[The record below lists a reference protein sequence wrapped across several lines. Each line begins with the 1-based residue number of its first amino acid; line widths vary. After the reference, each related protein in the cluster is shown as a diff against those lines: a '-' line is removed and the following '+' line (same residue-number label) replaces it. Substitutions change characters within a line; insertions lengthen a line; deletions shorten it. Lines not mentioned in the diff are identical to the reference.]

1 MCGFVAFLD
10 RTGRPVSA
18 PLLERMATTIDH
30 RGPDGAGAWFEGGL
44 GLAHRRLSIID
55 LATGHQPMADV
66 SGERVIVFNGEIYNY
81 VELRRELENEG
92 ARFATQ
98 SDTEVI
104 LELYRLWGED
114 GLSELNGMFAFAL
127 VDRPARRM
135 LVARDPFGVKPLYW
149 TQQPGFLA
157 WASEIKALLA
167 HPEMAARADA
177 TGLRDYANLQLV
189 VDDGTLFEGVRKVLP
204 GHFQRVDLRTGEV
217 VDRTYWEPSWHVDP
231 GLTED
236 AAVEQTRALLEDAV
250 RLQVRSDVPLGAHL
264 SGGTDSSIV
273 CTLAA
278 KHCAPPLHAFHGR
291 FAEGKAFDE
300 SEYARSVSQRIG
312 ASLHEVVPTE
322 REFVELMPRLM
333 WHMDEPLAGPGLF
346 PQYIVSREAR
356 RHVKVALGG
365 QGGDELFAGY
375 TRYLVAY
382 LEQALKGAIHETN
395 DEGEHILGLTSMV
408 SSLPELRGYGPLLQR
423 FWRDGLFGPMD
434 RRYFRLIDRLEDSAD
449 LFTPEFRATLAP
461 EAVFERFSERFNRPD
476 TQSYLNKMLSFDLT
490 VVLPALLHVED
501 RVSMAV
507 SLESRVPMLDPRL
520 AELTGRIPP
529 RVKLRNGRLKHLL
542 RQSFRDDLPA
552 EVYHRKNK
560 MGFPVPLHLWARGEA
575 GDFFKDILLSERC
588 RSRGLFDTVAIE
600 RALAGSEPFSR
611 RLWGV
616 LCLELWFETF
626 SVAAARS

>member
-1 MCGFVAFLD
+1 
-10 RTGRPVSA
+10 
-18 PLLERMATTIDH
+18 
-30 RGPDGAGAWFEGGL
+30 
-44 GLAHRRLSIID
+44 
-55 LATGHQPMADV
+55 
-66 SGERVIVFNGEIYNY
+66 
-81 VELRRELENEG
+81 
-92 ARFATQ
+92 
-98 SDTEVI
+98 
-104 LELYRLWGED
+104 
-114 GLSELNGMFAFAL
+114 
-127 VDRPARRM
+127 
-135 LVARDPFGVKPLYW
+135 
-149 TQQPGFLA
+149 
-157 WASEIKALLA
+157 
-167 HPEMAARADA
+167 
-177 TGLRDYANLQLV
+177 
-189 VDDGTLFEGVRKVLP
+189 
-204 GHFQRVDLRTGEV
+204 
-217 VDRTYWEPSWHVDP
+217 
-231 GLTED
+231 
-236 AAVEQTRALLEDAV
+236 
-250 RLQVRSDVPLGAHL
+250 
-264 SGGTDSSIV
+264 
-273 CTLAA
+273 
-278 KHCAPPLHAFHGR
+278 
-291 FAEGKAFDE
+291 
-300 SEYARSVSQRIG
+300 
-312 ASLHEVVPTE
+312 
-322 REFVELMPRLM
+322 
-333 WHMDEPLAGPGLF
+333 MDEPLAGPGLF

-588 RSRGLFDTVAIE
+588 RGRGLFDTVAIE

-611 RLWGV
+611 RLWGA